1 MMPPFS
7 ADGPG
12 RTLTR
17 MPRIDWLLAVI
28 LLVALVIRL
37 DSVTFGLPALTDQDE
52 LMFELGAYRMID
64 GGQLN
69 PQWFGHPATTT
80 MYLLAL
86 IDLAVLGLGL
96 ASGRFASV
104 EGFAT
109 AIYADPGILVLPHR
123 IAIVLVAVA
132 GIALACRLASRLFDR
147 PTGLATAAILAAS
160 PMHIAYSQVVRSDMM
175 ATVFMLAAMLC
186 ALAYGR
192 RGRLRS
198 LAGGVLCV
206 ALAITTKWPF
216 ALAFLSLAGALVLR
230 WRSRVE
236 TGRRTL
242 ILMVAAA
249 VGTLAAMVA
258 ISPFLLIEWNT
269 VVANLYGEVQPYHL
283 GATGGGL
290 LDNAWWYASVPFPR
304 GLGLAGL
311 TLAPIGAGLA
321 VRHREFVAV
330 ALVPGVAMFVLAS
343 SQNIVWERWILAV
356 VPLLAMLTGLAL
368 VRIAAWAGTALRP
381 AAAPLAAGAL
391 LAAVLVPLVL
401 ASLADGRERMNDT
414 RLMASAWL
422 RANAAPDS
430 RILVEHFA
438 FDLLNSPFDFV
449 FPLGVLGCGDARELL
464 DGRIDNSLVES
475 ARSGRTNI
483 DFGTVEP
490 DRIDTCR
497 ADYAVLSQQARYAAE
512 KERFPQEW
520 AQYEKL
526 IARGEQ
532 VAEFLPKRGVA
543 GGWPVVILRFP
554 HGELRPLKRQAT
566 KACSRSPTGSIWAS
580 CYLKS
585 VQL

>member
-1 MMPPFS
+1 MSLPFS

-12 RTLTR
+12 PSPAR

-28 LLVALVIRL
+28 LLAALAIRL
-37 DSVTFGLPALTDQDE
+37 DSVAFGLPALTDQDE

-86 IDLAVLGLGL
+86 IDVGVLGLGL
-96 ASGRFASV
+96 ATGRFASI
-104 EGFAT
+104 EGFAA

-132 GIALACRLASRLFDR
+132 GIALACRLATRLFGR
-147 PTGLATAAILAAS
+147 PTGLATAAILAVS
-160 PMHIAYSQVVRSDMM
+160 PVHIAYSQVVRSDMM
-175 ATVFMLAAMLC
+175 ATVFMLAAMLG
-186 ALAYGR
+186 ALTYAR
-192 RGRLRS
+192 H
-198 LAGGVLCV
+198 GGARALVATGLCV

-230 WRSRVE
+230 WRGGLES
-236 TGRRTL
+236 GRRT
-242 ILMVAAA
+242 AALLA
-249 VGTLAAMVA
+249 LSALGTLAAMVA
-258 ISPFLLIEWNT
+258 ISPFLIIEWNT
-269 VVANLYGEVQPYHL
+269 VVANLHGEVQPHHL

-290 LDNAWWYASVPFPR
+290 LDNALWYAGGPFVR
-304 GLGLAGL
+304 ALG
-311 TLAPIGAGLA
+311 IAGLA
-321 VRHREFVAV
+321 LAALGAVPAARSREFVAV
-330 ALVPGVAMFVLAS
+330 ALVPGIAMFVLAS

-356 VPLLAMLTGLAL
+356 VPLLAILAGLAL
-368 VRIAAWAGTALRP
+368 ARIAAWAGTALRP

-391 LAAVLVPLVL
+391 LAAVFVPLVL

-414 RLMASAWL
+414 RLMATAWL

-430 RILVEHFA
+430 TIFIEHFA
-438 FDLLNSPFDFV
+438 FDLVDSPFDFV
-449 FPLGVLGCGDARELL
+449 FPLGVLGCRDARELL

-483 DFGTVEP
+483 DFGTVAP

-554 HGELRPLKRQAT
+554 HGELRPLEQKAT